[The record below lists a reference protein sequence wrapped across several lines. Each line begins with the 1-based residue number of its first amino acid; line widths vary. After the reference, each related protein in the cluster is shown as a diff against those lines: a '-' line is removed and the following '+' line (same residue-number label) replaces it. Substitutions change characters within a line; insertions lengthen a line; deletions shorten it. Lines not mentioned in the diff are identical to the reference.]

1 MSLVQKLDQ
10 AFDLFDAGE
19 LASAAGLC
27 REILSEDANVYGAL
41 YLLGSILAEQGSLL
55 EAKNLLQRA
64 VALQPERK
72 IAYFNLAKVLL
83 DLGDFAASLVC
94 LETYLG
100 IDEFDPQAHVMHAT
114 ALAGLRRFKDSHH
127 ALDRALALNSRLA
140 EAWYNRGNLFKAEGF
155 FDAAID
161 AFKRAIEFD
170 PASVESY
177 INCGVALNSIESFS
191 LALEFYSKALSLDP
205 GSANAWSNR
214 GITLHALERFSEA
227 QDSFDRAL
235 SLNPDHPEAR
245 SNRAYTKLLTGNFL
259 SGWQDYEYRRHSR
272 DYVDIALGAHAVPMD
287 RIIQSPII
295 NQVIVQHVVLMGEQG
310 VGDII
315 MFSSMIDDLLAVAA
329 RVDLVVEARLCRL
342 LQDSFPAVRVMDRAK
357 VSPMEIGSEA
367 IWLFIGSLGSLFRPH
382 LQSFPRKPYLRSDA
396 QKVLKWKERIGP
408 TRGRCIGMSWAG
420 GLAHTRAG
428 ARSLTI
434 HDFNK
439 IFSPFDE
446 LTLINLQH
454 GASADEIVQLNDNDA
469 LDVRCFPPEDLTD
482 LSELAA
488 LISALDGVVT
498 VQNTNVHLSGALGQ
512 HCLAILPYVPEWRY
526 ALSGSSMPW
535 YGSVELFRRSSD
547 GAFAPLLPELQARL
561 NAILKSR
568 A

>member
-27 REILSEDANVYGAL
+27 REILSEDAHIYGAL
-41 YLLGSILAEQGSLL
+41 YLLGSILAEQGSLPEARNWL
-55 EAKNLLQRA
+55 ERA

-72 IAYFNLAKVLL
+72 TAYFNLAKVLL

-94 LETYLG
+94 LETYLAL
-100 IDEFDPQAHVMHAT
+100 DELDPQAHVMRAT
-114 ALAGLRRFKDSHH
+114 ALAGLRRFKDAHH
-127 ALDRALALNSRLA
+127 ALDRALALNSNLA
-140 EAWYNRGNLFKAEGF
+140 EAWYNRGNLFKEEGL
-155 FDAAID
+155 FDAAIN
-161 AFKRAIEFD
+161 AFKKAIEFD

-177 INCGVALNSIESFS
+177 INCGVALNSVESFS
-191 LALEFYSKALSLDP
+191 LALEFYSKALSLDL

-214 GITLHALERFSEA
+214 GITLHALERFAEA

-245 SNRAYTKLLTGNFL
+245 SNRAYTKLLTGNFA
-259 SGWQDYEYRRHSR
+259 SGWQDYEYRRQSR
-272 DYVDIALGAHAVPMD
+272 DYVDIALGAHAVPME
-287 RIIQSPII
+287 RIIQSPDISQII
-295 NQVIVQHVVLMGEQG
+295 DKHVVLVGEQG

-315 MFSSMIDDLLAVAA
+315 MFSSMIDDLLAIAA
-329 RVDLVVEARLCRL
+329 RVDLVVEARLCRV
-342 LQDSFPAVRVMDRAK
+342 LQDAFPTVRVIDREK
-357 VSPMEIGSEA
+357 MSPMEIGSEA

-382 LQSFPRKPYLRSDA
+382 LQSFPRKPYLRADA
-396 QKVLKWKERIGP
+396 QKILKWKKRIGP
-408 TRGRCIGMSWAG
+408 TRGPCIGISWAG

-434 HDFNK
+434 HDFKK
-439 IFSPFDE
+439 ILLPFHD

-454 GASADEIVQLNDNDA
+454 GASADELAQLNANDA
-469 LDVRCFPPEDLTD
+469 LDIRCFPPEDLSD

-488 LISALDGVVT
+488 LIASLDAVVT

-547 GAFAPLLPELQARL
+547 GALAPLLPELQARL
-561 NAILKSR
+561 DAILKSG